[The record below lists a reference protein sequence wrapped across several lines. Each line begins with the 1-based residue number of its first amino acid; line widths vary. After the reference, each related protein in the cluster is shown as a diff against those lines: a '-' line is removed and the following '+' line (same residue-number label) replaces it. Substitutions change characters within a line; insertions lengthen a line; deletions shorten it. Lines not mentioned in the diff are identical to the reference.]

1 MWVVGLLAVASGA
14 LLLLGFLS
22 KAACVLVGLGS
33 IGVALSW
40 FPAPPLNLFDTKLS
54 LLFVIIMAAAIMLLG
69 PGAFS
74 FDARLFGRR
83 EIIIPHATRS
93 PKP

>member
-22 KAACVLVGLGS
+22 KAACVMVGLGS
-33 IGVALSW
+33 LGVALSW
-40 FPAPPLNLFDTKLS
+40 FAAPRLNLFDSKLS